1 MLLPLLANSS
11 IKDLKKPHFINH
23 DIWINDPK
31 RQKPPFLS
39 DEQKEKWTPPFK
51 KVKTTLH
58 LYDLY
63 DLNHNNQTFSLNGQV
78 SMSYNGKL
86 LGWQGNDNEEIGISF
101 NSINNHDFFQGEW
114 YEPYTDVNN
123 NNAISFPFDGNFSSK
138 FDYRKFPFDDQ
149 VLNVEYESD
158 SDAYHIIFNQDYK
171 VTVENNFNKI
181 LDYNIK
187 EVTVENKIKIYPTTF
202 GISDYE
208 QGETYATSLVRTSI
222 YLKKSYL
229 NSFLIHIAPLLL
241 ISILLLLN
249 ASRLSLDKG
258 VKLSLPPA
266 SLLAIIFLQN
276 ELSQT
281 LPQLSYLT
289 YLDYLYIYSYIL
301 VFICVLEAIF
311 SYDEDFNLSEK
322 SIYFVRRKFLI
333 LLMNIVVFILPPIT
347 FYLIM

>member
-1 MLLPLLANSS
+1 
-11 IKDLKKPHFINH
+11 
-23 DIWINDPK
+23 
-31 RQKPPFLS
+31 
-39 DEQKEKWTPPFK
+39 
-51 KVKTTLH
+51 
-58 LYDLY
+58 
-63 DLNHNNQTFSLNGQV
+63 
-78 SMSYNGKL
+78 MSYNGKL

-249 ASRLSLDKG
+249 ASRLSLD
-258 VKLSLPPA
+258 
-266 SLLAIIFLQN
+266 
-276 ELSQT
+276 
-281 LPQLSYLT
+281 
-289 YLDYLYIYSYIL
+289 
-301 VFICVLEAIF
+301 
-311 SYDEDFNLSEK
+311 
-322 SIYFVRRKFLI
+322 
-333 LLMNIVVFILPPIT
+333 
-347 FYLIM
+347 